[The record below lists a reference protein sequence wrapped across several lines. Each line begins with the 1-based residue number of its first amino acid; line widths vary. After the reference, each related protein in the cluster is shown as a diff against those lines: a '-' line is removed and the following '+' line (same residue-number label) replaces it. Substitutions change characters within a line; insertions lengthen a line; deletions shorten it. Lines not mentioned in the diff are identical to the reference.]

1 MIHSL
6 INSNYSNSV
15 FINCPF
21 ETEYLPI
28 FRSIIFTVFDCGYIA
43 RCAREIDD
51 SSEVRID
58 KITRI
63 ISECRYGIHDISRT
77 ELDKETN
84 LPRFNMPFEL
94 GMFLG
99 AKRFG
104 CDEQKKKICLILD
117 KEPYRYQSFI
127 SDISGQDI
135 QSHKNEIPGVIR
147 VVREWLNNT
156 SMGVV
161 LPGGK
166 KILERYRK
174 FTSKLPVLCKKVG
187 LTIDEII
194 FNDFTSIIYEWL
206 KENPL
211 FPIER

>member
-1 MIHSL
+1 MKRNYT
-6 INSNYSNSV
+6 INI

-21 ETEYLPI
+21 DVEYLPI
-28 FRSIIFTVFDCGYIA
+28 FRAIIFTVFDCGYIA

-58 KITRI
+58 KIIKI
-63 ISECRYGIHDISRT
+63 ISYCKYGIHDISRT

-104 CDEQKKKICLILD
+104 DDEQKKKTCLILD
-117 KEPYRYQSFI
+117 KVPFRYHSFI
-127 SDISGQDI
+127 SDIAGQDI
-135 QSHKNEIPGVIR
+135 QSHNNEVSETIR
-147 VVREWLNNT
+147 IVREWLNNA
-156 SMGVV
+156 SKGVI

-166 KILERYRK
+166 KILERYHK
-174 FTSKLPVLCKKVG
+174 FTSKLPILCGKVG
-187 LTIDEII
+187 LTIDEMI
-194 FNDFTSIIYEWL
+194 FNDYTAVISEWL
-206 KENPL
+206 KENPS
-211 FPIER
+211 FISKS